1 MKNKF
6 MLVAASTILLT
17 MSAPSLARSI
27 AVTSDTLEAAEALIA
42 EKARQLGAQYK
53 ITEANMRNRVHMTAK
68 LY

>member
-6 MLVAASTILLT
+6 MLVAASTFLLT